1 MASPSALLQEALGGD
16 YDAGGRGRSMFVRFL
31 FAMHDWKHGTAAI
44 SELII
49 APNESILMD
58 GPFSWKLGQ

>member
-1 MASPSALLQEALGGD
+1 MA
-16 YDAGGRGRSMFVRFL
+16 RGVEYRRQLV
-31 FAMHDWKHGTAAI
+31 AAI